1 VKNARIDSENACCY
15 ADCDDGWDC
24 LVAVRSLAY
33 ASEGTA
39 TFYNPPY
46 TREYI
51 YMYIHYFVLVSFFFF
66 FFFLP
71 HFFFFFF

>member
-1 VKNARIDSENACCY
+1 MSQFFNSY

-24 LVAVRSLAY
+24 LVAVLSLAY

-51 YMYIHYFVLVSFFFF
+51 YMYIHYFQYFVLVSFFILFFSSHIFF
-66 FFFLP
+66 FF
-71 HFFFFFF
+71 